1 MLSNS
6 KEQLEGIN
14 TTEIRRI
21 IRTLKP
27 KKSAGCD
34 QISNFMIKKL
44 PISYIDCLVDCFNQC
59 LKECNY
65 PEVWKLAKI
74 ITLNKLKTGVPKC
87 DQIRPIS
94 LLATHSKIFEKIVL
108 NRVRHWAETNHIT
121 LTEQSGFRLRC
132 SLPTRVLSIF
142 QEIKNNMAGNIPTLA
157 IYVDYQ
163 KAYDRVWHAALLVK
177 LWRLEIP
184 ISMLKMLMSWL
195 KDRKAYVVFE
205 IESSD
210 VFQLQIGL
218 PEGSALSPYL
228 FIVFHCDLIQSIGA
242 HSGHLFTDDL
252 CVLIRP
258 PLTPKLAPMI
268 EYLEQEGTK
277 ICN

>member
-1 MLSNS
+1 MSYRRFIDTMLNSSKTLIDTSNPHENKITKECNELQKMLSNS

-21 IRTLKP
+21 IHTLKP

-108 NRVRHWAETNHIT
+108 NRVRH
-121 LTEQSGFRLRC
+121 
-132 SLPTRVLSIF
+132 
-142 QEIKNNMAGNIPTLA
+142 
-157 IYVDYQ
+157 
-163 KAYDRVWHAALLVK
+163 
-177 LWRLEIP
+177 
-184 ISMLKMLMSWL
+184 
-195 KDRKAYVVFE
+195 
-205 IESSD
+205 
-210 VFQLQIGL
+210 
-218 PEGSALSPYL
+218 
-228 FIVFHCDLIQSIGA
+228 
-242 HSGHLFTDDL
+242 
-252 CVLIRP
+252 
-258 PLTPKLAPMI
+258 
-268 EYLEQEGTK
+268 
-277 ICN
+277 